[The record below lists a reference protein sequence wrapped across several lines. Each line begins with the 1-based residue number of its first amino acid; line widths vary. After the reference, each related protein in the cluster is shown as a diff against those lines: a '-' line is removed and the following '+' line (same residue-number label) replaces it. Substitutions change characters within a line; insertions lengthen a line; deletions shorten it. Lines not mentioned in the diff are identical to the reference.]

1 MDRQQEFVM
10 RTIEERDIRFIRLW
24 FTDVVGTL
32 KSVALAP
39 AEVESAFEEG
49 LGFDG
54 SSIEGLSRVY
64 ESDMLL
70 QPDPS
75 TFQILP
81 WRGAESHT
89 SRMFCDILT
98 PDGEASASDTR
109 GVLKR
114 TLNRAAEMGFTCYTS
129 PEIEFYL
136 LKSTELGA
144 DGFPVP
150 VDYESYFDH
159 TPGGIV
165 QDFRRNAV
173 TMLEE
178 VGISVEFSHH
188 ETAPGQQE
196 IDLRFA
202 DALTMADNIMTF
214 RYLIKKVALKNG
226 VRATFMPKPFAGYAG
241 SAMHTHISLFEG
253 DSNAFHDPDDE
264 FSLSTTARQ
273 FIAGILRHA
282 PEFTAITNQWVNSYK
297 RIMFGNEAPRAATWG
312 VSNSSALVRVPTYR
326 LGKGSSRRVE
336 VRSPDS
342 ACNPYLAYAVILAAG
357 LKGVREGYELTEPAE
372 EDISKLTRRER
383 LALGY
388 QDLPGS
394 LDHALRL
401 MEGSELVADTLGEHV
416 FEYFLRNKWREWH
429 DYQAQISSWELRT
442 TLDY

>member
-188 ETAPGQQE
+188 ETGPG
-196 IDLRFA
+196 R
-202 DALTMADNIMTF
+202 TRSTCVTPTPCKPPIM
-214 RYLIKKVALKNG
+214 
-226 VRATFMPKPFAGYAG
+226 
-241 SAMHTHISLFEG
+241 
-253 DSNAFHDPDDE
+253 
-264 FSLSTTARQ
+264 
-273 FIAGILRHA
+273 
-282 PEFTAITNQWVNSYK
+282 
-297 RIMFGNEAPRAATWG
+297 
-312 VSNSSALVRVPTYR
+312 
-326 LGKGSSRRVE
+326 
-336 VRSPDS
+336 
-342 ACNPYLAYAVILAAG
+342 
-357 LKGVREGYELTEPAE
+357 
-372 EDISKLTRRER
+372 
-383 LALGY
+383 
-388 QDLPGS
+388 
-394 LDHALRL
+394 
-401 MEGSELVADTLGEHV
+401 
-416 FEYFLRNKWREWH
+416 
-429 DYQAQISSWELRT
+429 
-442 TLDY
+442 